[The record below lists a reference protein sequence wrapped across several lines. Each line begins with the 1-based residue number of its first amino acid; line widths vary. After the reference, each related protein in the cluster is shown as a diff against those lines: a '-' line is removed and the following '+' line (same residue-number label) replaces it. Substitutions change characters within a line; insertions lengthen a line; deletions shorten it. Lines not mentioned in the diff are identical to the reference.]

1 MTTATCILSVSSRRV
16 PALDRLT
23 ITWGRDNAAT
33 QPTAA
38 TCTARFF
45 ADDAAS
51 AMQTYTI
58 GRPVTVSSDITTY
71 TTGTPIELPL
81 AAATAFEGS
90 LESGAIHADPDSPRN
105 LATIVCPPA
114 AHSDNPAAWDEMPTA
129 VPGTQWTLTAEI
141 TLPAQGVMSVFPVY
155 FHGPA
160 AQPTY
165 GPRVARTDT
174 SGSLSASWNIPA
186 SAAGTWVGLSFQFA
200 PTGPAWATSP
210 QAWDSDTR
218 SWIGLNTGSIRRVSL
233 QRPREAAPIRAEVFA
248 GTITD
253 ISLEYDEEAR
263 RPILSLTAADTLAD
277 LEHIYLGGE
286 VWETQSLQSRIEKIT
301 RALPSSIVPN
311 IVIDPVPA
319 ARTLIWQDVDNQ
331 SAASLL
337 KSAATS
343 AGAVM
348 WAATHKTTGPYI
360 RMEDPST
367 RGALGIISLVSGKIK
382 TTALKA
388 AHSLSASQLL
398 RAGALTQSNSDAASV
413 ARLTWKQPGVDSDGR
428 RTSTDHTI
436 TIEDRDLVRRIGY
449 RAVSLS
455 TSLAVQSQ
463 AEAAAARLFRTYLP
477 GGFAIPHL
485 TWDTRVHP
493 DKTQPDTLAALLD
506 ATRRLGLMLSLTDLP
521 DWYPARTITTF
532 IDGGRYTYE
541 KQRWSLELNATT
553 TAATGR
559 GLTWNQL
566 PPGLTWDHTQ
576 PLSWAHTS
584 SLTY

>member
-33 QPTAA
+33 QPTA
-38 TCTARFF
+38 
-45 ADDAAS
+45 
-51 AMQTYTI
+51 
-58 GRPVTVSSDITTY
+58 TVSSDITTY

-90 LESGAIHADPDSPRN
+90 LASGAVHADPDSPRDI
-105 LATIVCPPA
+105 ATIVCPPA

-129 VPGTQWTLTAEI
+129 VAGTQWTLTAEI
-141 TLPAQGVMSVFPVY
+141 TLPTQGVMSVFPVY

-174 SGSLSASWNIPA
+174 SGSLSASWIIPA
-186 SAAGTWVGLSFQFA
+186 SAAGTWVGLAFQFA
-200 PTGPAWATSP
+200 PTGPAWSTSP
-210 QAWDSDTR
+210 RAWEEDART
-218 SWIGLNTGSIRRVSL
+218 WTGLNTGSIRRVTL

-263 RPILSLTAADTLAD
+263 RPVLSLTAADTLAD
-277 LEHIYLGGE
+277 LEHVYLGGE

-301 RALPSSIVPN
+301 RALPQSVAPN

-343 AGAVM
+343 AGAVL

-367 RGALGIISLVSGKIK
+367 RGALGIISLVEGKIK

-428 RTSTDHTI
+428 RTSTDRTI

-485 TWDTRVHP
+485 TWDTRVQP

-566 PPGLTWDHTQ
+566 PPGLTWNHTQ

>member
-23 ITWGRDNAAT
+23 IAWGRDNAAT
-33 QPTAA
+33 QPAAA

-58 GRPVTVSSDITTY
+58 GRTVTVSSDITTY

-90 LESGAIHADPDSPRN
+90 IESGAIHSDPDSSRDI
-105 LATIVCPPA
+105 ATIICPPA
-114 AHSDNPAAWDEMPTA
+114 AHSDNPAAWDEMPAA
-129 VPGTQWTLTAEI
+129 VAGTQWTLTADI
-141 TLPAQGVMSVFPVY
+141 SLPTQGVMSIFPTY

-165 GPRVARTDT
+165 GTRVARTDT
-174 SGSLSASWNIPA
+174 SGSVSASWIIPA
-186 SAAGTWVGLSFQFA
+186 SAAGTWVGIAFQFA
-200 PTGPAWATSP
+200 PTGPAWKTSP
-210 QAWDSDTR
+210 QAWNSDAR
-218 SWIGLNTGSIRRVSL
+218 ASIRRVTL

-253 ISLEYDEEAR
+253 ISLEFDEEAR
-263 RPILSLTAADTLAD
+263 RPVLSLTAADTLAD
-277 LEHIYLGGE
+277 LEHVYLGGE
-286 VWETQSLQSRIEKIT
+286 VWETEPLQSRINKIT
-301 RALPSSIVPN
+301 RGLPSSIAPN

-319 ARTLIWQDVDNQ
+319 ARTLIWEDVDNQ
-331 SAASLL
+331 SAATLL

-367 RGALGIISLVSGKIK
+367 RGALGIISLVNGKIK

-388 AHSLSASQLL
+388 AYSLSASQLL

-413 ARLTWKQPGVDSDGR
+413 ARLTWKQPGIDSDGR
-428 RTSTDHTI
+428 RTSTDRTI

-449 RAVSLS
+449 RTVSLS

-463 AEAAAARLFRTYLP
+463 AEAAASRLFRSYLP
-477 GGFAIPHL
+477 GGFAIPQL

-506 ATRRLGLMLSLTDLP
+506 ATRRLGLMLSVTDLP
-521 DWYPARTITTF
+521 EWYPARTITTF

-553 TAATGR
+553 TVATGR

-566 PPGLTWDHTQ
+566 PPGLTWNQTL
-576 PLSWAHTS
+576 PLTWAHTS